1 MNKIFTIAHI
11 TVKRELRNKMI
22 YILLAIAFFFI
33 FFARGCTTGKV
44 NIEKALIS
52 PEQIINMTI
61 AIAFNVTLF
70 WGLSLCGL
78 LAMNAISREL
88 DEETVVLTV
97 TKPIK
102 RTWFLLG
109 KFLGVLFIVF
119 VNLVVLSTGFL
130 LLFYF
135 RTGVVT
141 LSIFS
146 GLMVAFLNFIL
157 IISLIFL
164 FSLLLPRVVSALL
177 AFAVYII
184 SLGLSI
190 PFSFEKIRMY
200 LGEPSL
206 STKLLHY
213 LLPQLGGLH
222 LYATS
227 FISSYFPSTQGFWSV
242 IDVAGYSIVVWLV
255 MVLIFQRKAI

>member
-33 FFARGCTTGKV
+33 FIARGCTTGKV

-88 DEETVVLTV
+88 DEETVVLTI

-102 RTWFLLG
+102 RIWFLLG

-164 FSLLLPRVVSALL
+164 FSLLLPRVVSSQL

-184 SLGLSI
+184 SQGFSI
-190 PFSFEKIRMY
+190 PIY

-242 IDVAGYSIVVWLV
+242 IDVVCYSIVVWLV